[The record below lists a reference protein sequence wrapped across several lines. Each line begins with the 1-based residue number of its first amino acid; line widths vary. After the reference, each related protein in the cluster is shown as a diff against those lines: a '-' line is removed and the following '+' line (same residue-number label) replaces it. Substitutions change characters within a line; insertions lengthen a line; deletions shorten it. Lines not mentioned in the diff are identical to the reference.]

1 MRLLEQKILEAG
13 KIYPNN
19 VLKVDGFL
27 NHQVDVVLLEQLAKE
42 LYNLYKNDGVN
53 KILTIETSGIML
65 ACLTAQAFGVPML
78 FAKKTRTSNM
88 SDDVYTA
95 QVFSYTH
102 DKDYTI
108 FVSKEYLG
116 PQDRVLLIDDF
127 LANGFSMKGLMQL
140 ASAAGAVVV
149 GAGVAIEKGFQGGGD
164 ILRSLGMRIESMA
177 IIDSM
182 SPEGINFRRVRD

>member
-1 MRLLEQKILEAG
+1 MQLMEQMIIKYG

-19 VLKVDGFL
+19 VLKVDSFL
-27 NHQVDVVLLEQLAKE
+27 NHHVNINLLEDLAQE
-42 LYNLYKNDGVN
+42 LYRLYKDSNIT

-65 ACLTAQAFGVPML
+65 ACFTAQAFRVPML
-78 FAKKTRTSNM
+78 FAKKTRTSNL
-88 SDDVYTA
+88 SDNVYTA

-108 FVSKEYLG
+108 FVDKEYINSE
-116 PQDRVLLIDDF
+116 DRVLLIDDF
-127 LANGFSMKGLMQL
+127 LANGYSMKGLIQL
-140 ASAAGAVVV
+140 AQSAGATIV

-164 ILRSLGMRIESMA
+164 ILRSLGLRIESMA

-182 SPEGINFRRVRD
+182 NEDGIVFRE